1 VASARAATGEG
12 DNVVRQHSIPALVEI
27 PGSANLAGIVS
38 QRATDNPQQVALRR
52 QSGAGDN
59 AAGSWRDVT
68 IGEFRDDVAGLAKGL
83 IAAGIGAGDRVA
95 LMSRTRYE
103 WTALDFA
110 IWTAGAVCVP
120 VYETSSA
127 EQVEW
132 IMSDS
137 GAKAI
142 FVETAAHEEIVSGLR
157 DRLTAMEHVWRIED
171 PEGPAGGPAEGK
183 APGLEALR
191 AEGTSVG
198 DETAA
203 ERATAAG
210 ADDLATIIYTSG
222 TTGRP
227 KGCELTHRNLL
238 AEVRNAS
245 AAAPEIFNAA
255 GGSTLLFLPLA
266 HVLARVIQ
274 VGCIDDG
281 IVLGHSPDVNN
292 LLPDLGSFRP
302 TFLLAVPRV
311 FEKVYNGAE
320 QKADADGRGAIF
332 RRAAQTAIA
341 YSQALDDR
349 ARGGRGPSFGLRTSH
364 AVFDRL
370 VYAKLR
376 AAVGGRVQ
384 YAVSGGSALG
394 QRLGHFF
401 RGVGITI
408 LEGYGLTETTAAA
421 TVNRPSSNKVGTVG
435 QVVPGNAIKIA
446 DDGEV
451 LIKGPTVFPSYWQN
465 AEGTAATLTEDGWLL
480 TGDLGELDDEGF
492 LQITGRKK
500 EIIVTAGGKNVA
512 PAPLE
517 DRIRAHPLVSQAM
530 VIGDGRRYVAALVTI
545 DEEAFPAWKEKH
557 GKPANA
563 TVADLR
569 DNNDLIADI
578 QAAVDDANASVSRAE
593 SIRRFRIVDG
603 DFTQENGQLTP
614 SLKVRRNVVAKDR
627 AADIEALY
635 AS

>member
-1 VASARAATGEG
+1 
-12 DNVVRQHSIPALVEI
+12 VRQHSIPALVQI
-27 PGSANLAGIVS
+27 PDSANLAEVVS
-38 QRATDNPQQVALRR
+38 RRAADHPQQVALRR
-52 QSGAGDN
+52 STAGT
-59 AAGSWRDVT
+59 WQDVT
-68 IGEFRDDVAGLAKGL
+68 ASEFRDEVTALARGL
-83 IAAGIGAGDRVA
+83 IAAGIAPGDRVG

-103 WTALDFA
+103 WTILDYA

-137 GAKAI
+137 GAKAV
-142 FVETAAHEEIVSGLR
+142 FVETAAHEAIVAGLR
-157 DRLTAMEHVWRIED
+157 DRLTALEHVWRIE
-171 PEGPAGGPAEGK
+171 GPPVSGPGAAQAAGETGDK
-183 APGLEALR
+183 APSLEAL
-191 AEGTSVG
+191 AADGASV
-198 DETAA
+198 AA
-203 ERATAAG
+203 DVLNERASAAN
-210 ADDLATIIYTSG
+210 AADLATIIYTSG

-238 AEVRNAS
+238 SEVRNAS
-245 AAAPEIFNAA
+245 AAAPEIFSAS

-274 VGCIDDG
+274 VGCIEDG
-281 IVLGHSPDVNN
+281 IILGHSPDVTN

-320 QKADADGRGAIF
+320 QKAESEGKGAIF
-332 RRAAQTAIA
+332 RRAARTAIA
-341 YSQALDDR
+341 YSQALDSR
-349 ARGGRGPSFGLRTSH
+349 ARGDGGPGPGLRIAH

-370 VYAKLR
+370 VYTKLR
-376 AAVGGRVQ
+376 AAVGGQVQ

-394 QRLGHFF
+394 ERLGHFF

-421 TVNRPSSNKVGTVG
+421 TVNRPSNNKIGTVG
-435 QVVPGNAIKIA
+435 PPVPGDALKIA

-451 LIKGPTVFPSYWQN
+451 LIKGPTVFASYWGN
-465 AEGTAATLTEDGWLL
+465 SEGTARALTEDGWMR
-480 TGDLGELDDEGF
+480 TGDLGELDDEGY
-492 LQITGRKK
+492 LRITGRKK

-517 DRIRAHPLVSQAM
+517 DRVRAHFLVSQSM
-530 VIGDGRRYVAALVTI
+530 VIGDGKPYVAALVTI
-545 DEEAFPAWKEKH
+545 DEEAFPVWKEKH
-557 GKPANA
+557 KKAADA
-563 TVADLR
+563 TAADLS
-569 DNNDLIADI
+569 DDPDLVTEI
-578 QAAVDDANASVSRAE
+578 QAAVDDANTTVSRAE

-627 AADIEALY
+627 ATDIEALY
-635 AS
+635 S

>member
-1 VASARAATGEG
+1 VASARAGTGEG
-12 DNVVRQHSIPALVEI
+12 DSVVRQHSIPALVEI
-27 PGSANLAGIVS
+27 PASANLAGIVT
-38 QRATDNPQQVALRR
+38 QRAADNPQQIALRR
-52 QSGAGDN
+52 QDGTGD
-59 AAGSWRDVT
+59 AASWRDVT
-68 IGEFRDDVAGLAKGL
+68 IGEFREDVTGLAKGL

-132 IMSDS
+132 IMSNS

-142 FVETAAHEEIVSGLR
+142 FVESAAHEEIVSGLR
-157 DRLTAMEHVWRIED
+157 DRLTAVEHVWRIED
-171 PEGPAGGPAEGK
+171 PEGQAAGEQAEGK
-183 APGLEALR
+183 APGLETLR
-191 AEGTSVG
+191 TEGASVG
-198 DETAA
+198 DETVT
-203 ERATAAG
+203 ERAAAAD

-238 AEVRNAS
+238 SEVRNAS
-245 AAAPEIFNAA
+245 AAAPEIFARS

-266 HVLARVIQ
+266 HVLARVIE

-320 QKADADGRGAIF
+320 QKAGADGKGAIF
-332 RRAAQTAIA
+332 ARAAQTAIA

-349 ARGGRGPSFGLRTSH
+349 ARGGRGPGFGLRTTH

-394 QRLGHFF
+394 ERLGHFF

-435 QVVPGNAIKIA
+435 QVVPGNAIKVA

-451 LIKGPTVFPSYWQN
+451 LIKGPTVFTGYWQN
-465 AEGTAATLTEDGWLL
+465 AEATTATMTDDGWFS
-480 TGDLGELDDEGF
+480 TGDIGEVDDEGF
-492 LQITGRKK
+492 LRITGRKK

-517 DRIRAHPLVSQAM
+517 DRIRAHPLVSQVM
-530 VIGDGRRYVAALVTI
+530 VIGDGQRYVTALVTI

-557 GKPANA
+557 GKPSSA

-569 DNNDLIADI
+569 DNNDLIAEI
-578 QAAVDDANASVSRAE
+578 QTAVDDANASVSRAE
-593 SIRRFRIVDG
+593 SIRKFRIVEG

-614 SLKVRRNVVAKDR
+614 SLKVRRNVVARDR